1 LRANEP
7 DAEGR
12 VVRAFVCIDSRDWEE
27 VSRSAARYLRE
38 GEAILAHVVDERAPR
53 GYDLAIRGLLGRRDR
68 RSEEE
73 MAAVSEAAAGELLAD
88 AENLLKQLRPE
99 LNVRSVVLK
108 GSPNEELID
117 AANAAEAQTIFIGR
131 GTPGSRPQ
139 LSVSGTVRGWKENRH
154 GDQDGLYLEDG
165 TEVGFPPHRA
175 REIQS
180 LIREGRPISALGTWH
195 GRRFHAYTITDS
207 DSGTRTEAHKFPGE
221 GPGKMPLGHTARFV
235 VDHALCDVTLLRL

>member
-1 LRANEP
+1 MRVNGP

-12 VVRAFVCIDSRDWEE
+12 VMRAFVCIDGRDWEA
-27 VSRSAARYLRE
+27 VVRGAARYLKK

-53 GYDLAIRGLLGRRDR
+53 GYDLAIRGLLGRRRR

-73 MAAVSEAAAGELLAD
+73 IASVSEAAAGELLAD
-88 AENLLKQLRPE
+88 AENLLRQLRPE

-108 GSPNEELID
+108 GSPNEELMG

-131 GTPGSRPQ
+131 GTSGSRPQ

-180 LIREGRPISALGTWH
+180 LIREGTPISALGTWH

-207 DSGTRTEAHKFPGE
+207 ESGTRVEAHKFPGE
-221 GPGKMPLGHTARFV
+221 GPGKMPLGHTARYV
-235 VDHALCDVTLLRL
+235 VDHALCDVTLLRS